1 MKNIS
6 TIIKELKEN
15 KSYDKS
21 TIDKFCFRGL
31 SVLSQVVP
39 DNFFDLEELPK
50 DRFSKSGLF
59 LDIPTITGSDNIMTD
74 NQVFLAVVFK
84 VDKNKSSYCPLRI
97 DYQQKDEDSCKM
109 YVYDQSKERSKKYL
123 LFEYKINEGMY
134 SDFDDLKELTVSK
147 ILEKLN
153 IERSED

>member
-1 MKNIS
+1 MESIS
-6 TIIKELKEN
+6 EMVKILKEN
-15 KSYDKS
+15 KTYEKS

-31 SVLSQVVP
+31 SVLSQIIP

-59 LDIPTITGSDNIMTD
+59 LDIPTVAGSDNMMAS
-74 NQVFLAVVFK
+74 NQVILAVVFK

-97 DYQQKDEDSCKM
+97 DYQQKDEDSCKI
-109 YVYDQSKERSKKYL
+109 YIYDQSKERDVKYL

-134 SDFDDLKELTVSK
+134 SDFDDLKELTISK
-147 ILEKLN
+147 ILDKLN
-153 IERSED
+153 IN